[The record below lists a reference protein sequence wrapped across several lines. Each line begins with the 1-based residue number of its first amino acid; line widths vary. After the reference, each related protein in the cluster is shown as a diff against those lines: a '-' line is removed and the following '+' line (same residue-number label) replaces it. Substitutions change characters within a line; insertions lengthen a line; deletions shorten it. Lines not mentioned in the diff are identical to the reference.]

1 MSGPENGHPAR
12 EHVEDPALHEV
23 AERVHRAMHLPQS
36 REAPTMRA
44 DRRAE
49 LRAELVA
56 ARAEVIAT
64 GQERAP
70 SVRPAVRP
78 LVTRHTRSAAGWRRP
93 AIAWVGAALAAA
105 VLAVAVLVHGLTGP
119 SPVNVTAVG
128 G

>member
-1 MSGPENGHPAR
+1 MRGPENGPPAR
-12 EHVEDPALHEV
+12 EPVEAPALHEV

-64 GQERAP
+64 GQGQAP
-70 SVRPAVRP
+70 SVGPAVRP
-78 LVTRHTRSAAGWRRP
+78 LATRHARSAGRWRRP
-93 AIAWVGAALAAA
+93 AIAWVGAA
-105 VLAVAVLVHGLTGP
+105 
-119 SPVNVTAVG
+119 
-128 G
+128 